1 MSSCTACK
9 EPCNKEVLRCRLC
22 TGKFHY
28 QCLNID
34 RAQYFAITKEQASSW
49 ICPSCNNITRRTRS
63 NENTPVRRDHFPPQ
77 SEDSLNMSCDQPE
90 PGTSHYLSPPSAL
103 QMSSAN
109 AAAITNEVTMDKISA
124 LFDEKLSA
132 SLSVFMDSFRKVLK
146 DDVRE
151 MVKSELGAAL
161 KVVTDD
167 LSATTDFICA
177 EQTSLRAEIDK
188 SADIIK
194 NLEKE
199 NTKLQSEINRLNARM
214 TGIDRISRNCN
225 IELQAIPERKNEN
238 LLIILKK
245 LCEVVKAPVE
255 DGHISACRRVA
266 KLNNASN
273 RPRNIVVTFSTPRI
287 RDLVLSAAHRY
298 NKSHP
303 GQGLRS
309 SDLDIPGE
317 PRRFFVTEHLSPEQ
331 KYLHSATRK
340 AAKECSF
347 KYVWVKYGQIYVR
360 KDDSSGAIIIHN
372 LDSLQKLR

>member
-9 EPCNKEVLRCRLC
+9 EPCNKEILRCRLC

-90 PGTSHYLSPPSAL
+90 PCTSHYLSPPSVL

-177 EQTSLRAEIDK
+177 EQT
-188 SADIIK
+188 
-194 NLEKE
+194 
-199 NTKLQSEINRLNARM
+199 LNARM